1 MYFPTEAA
9 KKKARDDRRLGEE
22 QEKRRIEESARRLY
36 DKEIRMAKE
45 RERRAELK
53 KYEAAIKQEREEEL
67 QKVKKNKMMH
77 RSPQINNDYLED
89 SRTRRFGK
97 RMPERDQGA
106 KRRPTVDLGSYGG
119 GYAST
124 TKRHKGG
131 EVGLANIL
139 ERIVESLKD
148 RIEISYLFL
157 KPVSK
162 KEAPDY
168 RDIIEHP
175 MDLSTIKVKVR
186 NMEYK
191 SREQFRQDVR
201 QIAFNAHKYND
212 GRNPDIPPLA
222 DELLNFCD
230 YMLVENEESLTEAEA
245 GIEYTDM

>member
-1 MYFPTEAA
+1 MANPTSCPGSFRNEFNLESISTIGIEFATWNIHVDD
-9 KKKARDDRRLGEE
+9 KIVKAQIWDTTG
-22 QEKRRIEESARRLY
+22 
-36 DKEIRMAKE
+36 
-45 RERRAELK
+45 
-53 KYEAAIKQEREEEL
+53 QERY
-67 QKVKKNKMMH
+67 N
-77 RSPQINNDYLED
+77 
-89 SRTRRFGK
+89 
-97 RMPERDQGA
+97 
-106 KRRPTVDLGSYGG
+106 
-119 GYAST
+119 
-124 TKRHKGG
+124 
-131 EVGLANIL
+131 VGLANIL

-191 SREQFRQDVR
+191 SREQFRQGVW

-230 YMLVENEESLTEAEA
+230 YMLVENEESLTEAEL
-245 GIEYTDM
+245 GIEYRDM